1 MAESEQGKL
10 MIFEIQNARELN
22 YFHRMI
28 YGTSKVISEYLKLG
42 EPYDKI
48 KKVYSINIVY
58 FSLGQGDDYA
68 YRGTTNFVGMHNDKD
83 VLILS
88 QKQKE
93 TFKCETPADIFP
105 EYFLL
110 RVDKFNNIAKTPLD
124 EWISFLKNG
133 EIPETATAPGLMEA
147 REKLKIANLSD
158 AERRAYKYAMENI
171 SYQRSV
177 IETGR
182 IEGRIE
188 GKQEKA
194 EEDARNLL
202 KLNILTIE
210 QIAEAIG
217 LSVDAVEQIAEKLNA
232 NG

>member
-1 MAESEQGKL
+1 M
-10 MIFEIQNARELN
+10 
-22 YFHRMI
+22 
-28 YGTSKVISEYLKLG
+28 
-42 EPYDKI
+42 
-48 KKVYSINIVY
+48 
-58 FSLGQGDDYA
+58 
-68 YRGTTNFVGMHNDKD
+68 
-83 VLILS
+83 
-88 QKQKE
+88 
-93 TFKCETPADIFP
+93 
-105 EYFLL
+105 L

-133 EIPETATAPGLMEA
+133 EIPETVTAPGLMEA

-182 IEGRIE
+182 IEG
-188 GKQEKA
+188 KQEKA

-217 LSVDAVEQIAEKLNA
+217 LSVDAVKQIAEKLNA